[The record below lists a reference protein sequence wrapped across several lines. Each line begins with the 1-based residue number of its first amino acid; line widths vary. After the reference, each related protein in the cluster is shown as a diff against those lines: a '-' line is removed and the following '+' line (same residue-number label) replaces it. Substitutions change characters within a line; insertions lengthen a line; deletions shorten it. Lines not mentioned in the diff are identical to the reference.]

1 VLDDYQGYS
10 RRFADWGALAG
21 GVTVFQEKI
30 PPGDLVERLA
40 PFDVIC
46 VMRERTPIP
55 ATRIRSP
62 GLFPG
67 PAARRKAGT
76 PNTVD
81 AVKTV
86 FFRNERLEGDSMLP
100 RI

>member
-1 VLDDYQGYS
+1 MKIAVLDDYQGYS

-46 VMRERTPIP
+46 VIEDHTGAVLRRFTDET
-55 ATRIRSP
+55 
-62 GLFPG
+62 G
-67 PAARRKAGT
+67 PFVVAQ
-76 PNTVD
+76 
-81 AVKTV
+81 
-86 FFRNERLEGDSMLP
+86 
-100 RI
+100 